1 MKTIIRPGRPI
12 YENRLKYGR
21 FRCQACG
28 CEFTA
33 DAGDIEYTDLYACGD
48 IVERNPFSHC
58 PNCGEAALFENG
70 EWEKVRRTESG
81 YVHLTAEMIEEAN
94 KELLFRIDNIFETA
108 WGGSGKDDGEKRNN
122 YTL

>member
-33 DAGDIEYTDLYACGD
+33 DVGDIEYTDLYGGGD
-48 IVERNPFSHC
+48 VVERDPYSCC
-58 PNCGEAALFENG
+58 PNCGKAALFENG
-70 EWEKVRRTESG
+70 EWEKVRKTESG
-81 YVHLTAEMIEEAN
+81 YVHLTAEMIEEADKVN
-94 KELLFRIDNIFETA
+94 QRRIGGIFGSLWAELDK
-108 WGGSGKDDGEKRNN
+108 SV
-122 YTL
+122 

>member
-33 DAGDIEYTDLYACGD
+33 DAGDIEYTNLYGCGD
-48 IVERNPFSHC
+48 IVERSPFSHC
-58 PNCGEAALFENG
+58 PNCVKAALFENG
-70 EWEKVRRTESG
+70 EWENVRSTASG

-94 KELLFRIDNIFETA
+94 KENQQRIGGIFGRLWEELDKTV
-108 WGGSGKDDGEKRNN
+108 
-122 YTL
+122 

>member
-12 YENRLKYGR
+12 YENRLKCGR

-33 DAGDIEYTDLYACGD
+33 DAGDIEYTDLYGGGD
-48 IVERNPFSHC
+48 VVERAPFSHC

-70 EWEKVRRTESG
+70 EWEKVRRTKSG
-81 YVHLTAEMIEEAN
+81 YVNLTAEMIEEAN
-94 KELLFRIDNIFETA
+94 KENQRRIGGIFGRLWEELDKTV
-108 WGGSGKDDGEKRNN
+108 
-122 YTL
+122 

>member
-33 DAGDIEYTDLYACGD
+33 DAGDIEYTDLYGCGD
-48 IVERNPFSHC
+48 VVERDPFSHC
-58 PNCGEAALFENG
+58 PNCGKAALFENG
-70 EWEKVRRTESG
+70 EWEKVRRTEPG
-81 YVHLTAEMIEEAN
+81 YVTYGRDDRVSEQS
-94 KELLFRIDNIFETA
+94 KPT
-108 WGGSGKDDGEKRNN
+108 KDDGIFGSLRTELDK
-122 YTL
+122 TV

>member
-33 DAGDIEYTDLYACGD
+33 DAGDIEYTNLYGCGD
-48 IVERNPFSHC
+48 VVARDPFSHC

-81 YVHLTAEMIEEAN
+81 YVNLTAEMIENAN
-94 KELLFRIDNIFETA
+94 KENQRRIGGIF
-108 WGGSGKDDGEKRNN
+108 GSLWAELDK
-122 YTL
+122 TV

>member
-28 CEFTA
+28 CECTA
-33 DAGDIEYTDLYACGD
+33 DVGDIEYTDLYAGGD
-48 IVERNPFSHC
+48 VVERDPFSHC

-70 EWEKVRRTESG
+70 EWENVRKTE
-81 YVHLTAEMIEEAN
+81 
-94 KELLFRIDNIFETA
+94 
-108 WGGSGKDDGEKRNN
+108 
-122 YTL
+122 